1 MSEPHDRALDSTSG
15 LQRRPPALV
24 PPHASTDPD
33 PATTIRRLRAEL
45 QRAKEDIEQ
54 LRAQLGHANLEI
66 AELRKK
72 IPGKLNQAA
81 APRETDPPTP
91 GVQL

>member
-1 MSEPHDRALDSTSG
+1 MLDRAPGSG

-24 PPHASTDPD
+24 PPHVDTDP
-33 PATTIRRLRAEL
+33 AAIIRRLRAEL

-54 LRAQLGHANLEI
+54 LRAQLGHATLEI

-72 IPGKLNQAA
+72 IPGKLTQAA
-81 APRETDPPTP
+81 APRET
-91 GVQL
+91 

>member
-1 MSEPHDRALDSTSG
+1 MANRAPGSG
-15 LQRRPPALV
+15 LQRRSPALV
-24 PPHASTDPD
+24 PPPADTDP
-33 PATTIRRLRAEL
+33 AATIRRLRAEL

-54 LRAQLGHANLEI
+54 LRAQLGHANLTI

-81 APRETDPPTP
+81 APSK
-91 GVQL
+91 